1 MSDKIIIDP
10 VTRIEGHAKIVIL
23 LNKDKS
29 VRDAQFRVVDFRG
42 FEKFMEGRPYYEM
55 PIMTARSCGICSV
68 SHLLTAVKACDE
80 ISGVK
85 PSETVVLLRRL
96 IHMGQIIQS
105 HALNFFHLSSPDF
118 LLGIDYDPAKRNI
131 FGLIEKQS
139 DLARKG
145 IRLRKFGQ
153 EIIERVAGKRI
164 HPGEWAVPG
173 GAKWP
178 LDKKHVDYLLS
189 FVPEA
194 LDTTIKTLEM
204 FTSWFEGCTEE
215 IETYGD
221 FPSYYLGLVTPDGG
235 LEHYDGKLRIIDN
248 NGKIMAD
255 QIDPVTYNEY
265 IGEAVEPWSYMKFP
279 YYKPLGYPEG
289 AYRVG
294 PLARLNIS
302 SYCGTP
308 LADEAFKEFKK
319 LGKNGVVQSTFHYHL
334 ARLIEVLFC
343 IETAK
348 DLLQNPQVLFEN
360 VYRKTRAIN
369 SEGVGVAEA
378 PRGTLMHQYTVD
390 SQGMVTKVNMI
401 IATEH
406 NNIAYNKAITQVAKK
421 YVNVTQLREGMLN
434 RVESV
439 IRSFDPCLSCATH
452 AVGQMPLEIQLIDA
466 EGKLIDYITR

>member
-1 MSDKIIIDP
+1 MTDKIMIDP
-10 VTRIEGHAKIVIL
+10 VTRIEGHAKVTIL
-23 LNKDKS
+23 LNEDSS
-29 VRDAQFRVVDFRG
+29 VREARFNVVDFRG

-55 PIMTARSCGICSV
+55 PIITARSCGICSV
-68 SHLLTAVKACDE
+68 SHLIAAGKACDE
-80 ISGVK
+80 IVSMK
-85 PSETVVLLRRL
+85 PPETVILLRRL

-118 LLGIDYDPAKRNI
+118 LLGMDYDPEKRNI
-131 FGLIEKQS
+131 FGLIEKEP

-164 HPGEWAVPG
+164 HAGDWIVPG

-178 LDKKHVDYLLS
+178 LTAENAHYLLS

-194 LDTTIKTLEM
+194 LETTVNTLEM
-204 FTSWFEGCTEE
+204 FTSWFESCTEE

-221 FPSYYLGLVTPDGG
+221 FPSYYMGLVTPDGG
-235 LEHYDGKLRIIDN
+235 LEHYDGKIRVMDN
-248 NGKIMAD
+248 DGKIVAD
-255 QIDPVTYNEY
+255 QLDPDKYSQY

-289 AYRVG
+289 IYRVG

-302 SYCGTP
+302 SHCGTP
-308 LADEAFKEFKK
+308 LADEAFKAFKK
-319 LGKNGVVQSTFHYHL
+319 LGKNGIVQSTFHYHL

-343 IETAK
+343 IETTKAI
-348 DLLQNPQVLFEN
+348 LENP
-360 VYRKTRAIN
+360 KTLSQHVFSRAAQIN
-369 SEGVGVAEA
+369 SEGIGVAEA
-378 PRGTLMHQYTVD
+378 PRGTLIHHYQVD
-390 SQGMVTKVNMI
+390 DQGMVNKVNMI

-406 NNIAYNKAITQVAKK
+406 NNIAYNRAITQVAKK
-421 YVNVTQLREGMLN
+421 YVKADRIEEGMLN

-452 AVGQMPLEIQLIDA
+452 AVGQMPLEIQLTDA
-466 EGKLIDYITR
+466 QGKLIDRKTR